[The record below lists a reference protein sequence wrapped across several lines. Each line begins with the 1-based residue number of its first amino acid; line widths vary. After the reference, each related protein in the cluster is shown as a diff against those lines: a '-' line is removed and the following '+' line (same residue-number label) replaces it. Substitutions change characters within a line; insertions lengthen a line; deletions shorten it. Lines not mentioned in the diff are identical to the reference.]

1 MITLERIVAVKETIQ
16 DWRSTNQRI
25 AFVATMGGLHAGH
38 LRLVEEAQQLAAHVV
53 VSIFINPLQFEAG
66 SDIDTYPR
74 TLTADQDKL
83 EQLGVDLLFV
93 PTENEMYPNGQN
105 ETVKIITP
113 TLSEIL
119 CGEFRT
125 GFFTG
130 VATVVNK
137 LFNIIQPDFALFG
150 EKDYQQL
157 LVIKQMVR
165 DLNIP
170 IEIVGVKT
178 VRDPDGLAM
187 SSRNQYLSESE
198 RDQAT
203 DLNQMLHKIKLS
215 MEEGKLSYRDIEKI
229 AMQELL
235 ESQFKPEYVSIRNAE
250 NLEEAI
256 PQTPH
261 IRVLAAAWVGKTR
274 LIDNLEIC

>member
-1 MITLERIVAVKETIQ
+1 MITLETITAVKETIQ
-16 DWRSTNQRI
+16 GWRSTNQRI

-38 LRLVEEAQQLAAHVV
+38 LRLVEEAQRLAAHVV
-53 VSIFINPLQFEAG
+53 VSIFVNPLQFEEG
-66 SDIDTYPR
+66 SDIDQYPR
-74 TLTADQDKL
+74 TLKADQDKL
-83 EQLGVDLLFV
+83 EQQGVDLLFV
-93 PTENEMYPNGQN
+93 PTESEMYPSGQN
-105 ETVKIITP
+105 ETIKIITP
-113 TLSEIL
+113 NLSEIL
-119 CGEFRT
+119 CGEFRP

-137 LFNIIQPDFALFG
+137 LFNIMQPDFALFG

-170 IEIVGVKT
+170 IQIVGVKT
-178 VRDPDGLAM
+178 VRELDGLAM

-203 DLNQMLHKIKLS
+203 GLNQMLHKIKLS
-215 MEEGKLSYRDIEKI
+215 MDEGKLSYRDIEKI
-229 AMQELL
+229 AMQELS

-250 NLEEAI
+250 DLNEAT
-256 PQTPH
+256 PETPH
-261 IRVLAAAWVGKTR
+261 VRVLAATWVGKTR
-274 LIDNLEIC
+274 LIDNLEIR